1 MKLRKIWHSK
11 SRNDGNY
18 VGDINEKKVKVNR
31 QCDRNNFKI
40 LIILYPRIPLK
51 LPLLSDLSR
60 FVHHSVEHGKIP
72 HSSTP
77 HE

>member
-18 VGDINEKKVKVNR
+18 VGDINEEKVKVNR

-51 LPLLSDLSR
+51 LPL
-60 FVHHSVEHGKIP
+60 
-72 HSSTP
+72 
-77 HE
+77 

>member
-1 MKLRKIWHSK
+1 MKLRTIWHSK

-18 VGDINEKKVKVNR
+18 VGDINEEKVKVNR
-31 QCDRNNFKI
+31 QCDRNNFKT
-40 LIILYPRIPLK
+40 LK

-72 HSSTP
+72 HSSTS